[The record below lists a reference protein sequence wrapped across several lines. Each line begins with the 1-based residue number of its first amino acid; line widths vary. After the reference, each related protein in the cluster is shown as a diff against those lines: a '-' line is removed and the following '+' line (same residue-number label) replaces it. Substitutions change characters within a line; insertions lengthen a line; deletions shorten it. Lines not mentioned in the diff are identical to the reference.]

1 MAAAKVFNELGYDKA
16 SMRIVAERVGI
27 RQPSLY
33 HHITSKHEILYE
45 IIKTTTQKGV
55 DRNLQIR
62 KMDLPADQKIRL
74 CVKTHFDSLTKS
86 YPQVSV
92 LIHEKISLLP
102 EEMERDIRELYRQ
115 YVDIIYDIIQEG
127 VKEGLFRK
135 DTDIKLMAWALMGM
149 INWVYKWGKAD
160 GRVSF
165 DRIADF
171 FSDLFLVGVMKQH

>member
-1 MAAAKVFNELGYDKA
+1 
-16 SMRIVAERVGI
+16 
-27 RQPSLY
+27 
-33 HHITSKHEILYE
+33 
-45 IIKTTTQKGV
+45 
-55 DRNLQIR
+55 
-62 KMDLPADQKIRL
+62 
-74 CVKTHFDSLTKS
+74 VKTHFDSLTKS